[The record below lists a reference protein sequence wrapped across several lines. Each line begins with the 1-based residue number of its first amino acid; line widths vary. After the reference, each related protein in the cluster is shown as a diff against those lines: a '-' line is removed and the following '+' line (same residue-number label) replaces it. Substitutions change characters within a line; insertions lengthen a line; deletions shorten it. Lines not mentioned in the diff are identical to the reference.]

1 MHRLLTLYLYPL
13 TLDYKT
19 SKKKYSP
26 LINSLL
32 INCKVN
38 NFPVIYHVIK
48 AEKSVDTLLEKS
60 V

>member
-38 NFPVIYHVIK
+38 NFQKIYHLIMT
-48 AEKSVDTLLEKS
+48 EKYV
-60 V
+60 